1 MAAAPGVR
9 RSELGDALRACR
21 NAFIGVGLMSCV
33 INLLYL
39 TGSIF
44 MLEVYD
50 RVLPSRSVPT
60 LVGLVILAGGLYV
73 AQGILDLL
81 RGRVL
86 VRIGTSLDEALNARV
101 FDTVVR
107 LPLMVGG
114 RNEGLQPLR
123 DLDNVRSFLSSMGPG
138 AFFDLPW
145 LPFYLAIC
153 FAFHTMIGVTALVG
167 AIILVT
173 LTIITEF
180 MSRAPA
186 REAMGLAARRNDL
199 AATSRRNA
207 EVLVAMGMSGRLTK
221 RWSEANEKYLAGN
234 QRASDVA
241 GGLGAIAKVLRMV
254 LQSAVLAVGAYLV
267 INQEATAGVIIAGSI
282 LSARALAPV
291 DLAIAH
297 WKGFVAAR
305 QSWHRLNKLLETLPA
320 QAEQTL
326 LQSPSKRLS
335 VEAVSIVPPG
345 DQRIIVQDVT
355 FALEAGNG
363 LGVIGPSGS
372 GKSSLIRALV
382 GVWQPVRGKVRLDG
396 AALDQWSSDVLGRHI
411 GYLPQDVELFAGI
424 GRAEHLPL
432 RSRSHLRHHHQGRQG
447 SRRPRHDHQDARRLR
462 HPDRRAGHLALGRSG
477 AARGAGAG
485 AVWRSVPDRARR
497 AELQSRYRR
506 RRGPDPRGPRLA
518 RARRH
523 RGGGRAPA
531 DRHRGGRHAA
541 GAEGRPHAGLRPEGN
556 RAGPGAA
563 AARRAAGQPD
573 QDRLRGWSCQIMTD
587 KPKRGAK
594 ASIRLHMIIG
604 LTVILLLVGG
614 LGTWASTAQISGA
627 LIAPGQIVVES
638 NVKKVQ
644 HPTGG
649 VVGEVRARDGMA
661 VKAGDIVVRLDD
673 TVTKAGLAI
682 VNKALNGL
690 VGAGGAAG
698 GRTAR
703 PRPDHVP
710 SDAARP
716 SQ

>member
-21 NAFIGVGLMSCV
+21 SAFIGVGLMSCM

-50 RVLPSRSVPT
+50 RVLPSRSIPT

-73 AQGILDLL
+73 AQGILDLI
-81 RGRVL
+81 RGRML

-123 DLDNVRSFLSSMGPG
+123 DLDNVRSFLSGMGPG

-153 FAFHTMIGVTALVG
+153 FAFHTLIGVTALVG

-173 LTIITEF
+173 LTIMTEF

-241 GGLGAIAKVLRMV
+241 GGLGAIAKVMRMV

-267 INQEATAGVIIAGSI
+267 INQEATAGIIIAGSI

-326 LQSPSKRLS
+326 LQRPPKRLS
-335 VEAVSIVPPG
+335 VEGVSIVPPG
-345 DQRIIVQDVT
+345 DQKIIVQDVT

-372 GKSSLIRALV
+372 GKSSLVRALV

-396 AALDQWSSDVLGRHI
+396 AALDQWST
-411 GYLPQDVELFAGI
+411 
-424 GRAEHLPL
+424 
-432 RSRSHLRHHHQGRQG
+432 
-447 SRRPRHDHQDARRLR
+447 
-462 HPDRRAGHLALGRSG
+462 RRARPPHRLS
-477 AARGAGAG
+477 AAG
-485 AVWRSVPDRARR
+485 RR
-497 AELQSRYRR
+497 AV
-506 RRGPDPRGPRLA
+506 
-518 RARRH
+518 RRH
-523 RGGGRAPA
+523 RS
-531 DRHRGGRHAA
+531 
-541 GAEGRPHAGLRPEGN
+541 
-556 RAGPGAA
+556 
-563 AARRAAGQPD
+563 RRTSA
-573 QDRLRGWSCQIMTD
+573 
-587 KPKRGAK
+587 
-594 ASIRLHMIIG
+594 ASIPKPPPTPSSRPPRPP
-604 LTVILLLVGG
+604 
-614 LGTWASTAQISGA
+614 AST
-627 LIAPGQIVVES
+627 
-638 NVKKVQ
+638 
-644 HPTGG
+644 T
-649 VVGEVRARDGMA
+649 
-661 VKAGDIVVRLDD
+661 
-673 TVTKAGLAI
+673 
-682 VNKALNGL
+682 
-690 VGAGGAAG
+690 
-698 GRTAR
+698 
-703 PRPDHVP
+703 
-710 SDAARP
+710 
-716 SQ
+716 